1 MFPYVNIHTHNIIDD
16 KEIISIRN
24 IDVDNIANVDVS
36 RFYSVGIHPWSLKGQ
51 QSTDNGQQSPF
62 LETENLKTSEFERS
76 QGRMDAGSQS
86 YKAHSSQPIA
96 HSTNNSQ
103 VFRFSDSQI
112 QNISQILRFSDS
124 QILNFLSQSRKESQR
139 MLLSSNVSLCS
150 QPFLRFSDSQI
161 LKAIGEC
168 GLDRACDSD
177 FELQREVFIK
187 QIELSEQYH
196 KPLIIHAVRSYP
208 DIISIRKETKS
219 KQPWIIHGFNGNE
232 HSAEQLLRHDG
243 IYLSLGDVLFKNEKR
258 AERLLDITPSD
269 RLFLETDV
277 AERSIVEVYEKA
289 SLLSG
294 VATDILRK
302 DIFDNFV
309 KIFGHI

>member
-1 MFPYVNIHTHNIIDD
+1 MFPYVNIHTHNTIDD

-36 RFYSVGIHPWSLKGQ
+36 RFYSVGIHPWKCQ

-103 VFRFSDSQI
+103 VFRFSVSQI
-112 QNISQILRFSDS
+112 QNISQI
-124 QILNFLSQSRKESQR
+124 
-139 MLLSSNVSLCS
+139 
-150 QPFLRFSDSQI
+150 LRFSDSQI

-208 DIISIRKETKS
+208 DIIAIRKETKS
-219 KQPWIIHGFNGNE
+219 NQPWIIHGFNGNE

-258 AERLLDITPSD
+258 AERLLDIIPSY

>member
-1 MFPYVNIHTHNIIDD
+1 MFPYVNIHTHNTIDD

-36 RFYSVGIHPWSLKGQ
+36 RFYSVGIHPWNLKEQ

-86 YKAHSSQPIA
+86 YKAHSSQHIA

-112 QNISQILRFSDS
+112 QNISQI
-124 QILNFLSQSRKESQR
+124 
-139 MLLSSNVSLCS
+139 
-150 QPFLRFSDSQI
+150 LRFSDSQI

-219 KQPWIIHGFNGNE
+219 NQPWIIHGFNGNE

-258 AERLLDITPSD
+258 AERLLDIIPSD

-289 SLLSG
+289 SLFSG

-302 DIFDNFV
+302 DIFDNFE
-309 KIFGHI
+309 KFLDIYELEFEDTASNWRRRR

>member
-1 MFPYVNIHTHNIIDD
+1 MFPYVNIHTHNTIDD

-36 RFYSVGIHPWSLKGQ
+36 RFYSVGIHPWNLKGQ

-112 QNISQILRFSDS
+112 QNISQILRF
-124 QILNFLSQSRKESQR
+124 
-139 MLLSSNVSLCS
+139 
-150 QPFLRFSDSQI
+150 PDSQI

-219 KQPWIIHGFNGNE
+219 NQPWIIHGFNGNE

-258 AERLLDITPSD
+258 AELLLDIIPSD
-269 RLFLETDV
+269 RLFLETDI

>member
-1 MFPYVNIHTHNIIDD
+1 MFPYVNIHTHNTIDD

-36 RFYSVGIHPWSLKGQ
+36 RFYSVGIHPWKCQ

-112 QNISQILRFSDS
+112 QNISQILRFS
-124 QILNFLSQSRKESQR
+124 N
-139 MLLSSNVSLCS
+139 
-150 QPFLRFSDSQI
+150 SQI

-219 KQPWIIHGFNGNE
+219 NQPWIIHGFNGNE

-258 AERLLDITPSD
+258 AERLLDIIPSD

>member
-1 MFPYVNIHTHNIIDD
+1 MFPYVNIHTHNTIDD

-36 RFYSVGIHPWSLKGQ
+36 CFYSVGIHPWNLKGQ
-51 QSTDNGQQSPF
+51 QSTDNSQQSPF

-124 QILNFLSQSRKESQR
+124 QIL
-139 MLLSSNVSLCS
+139 
-150 QPFLRFSDSQI
+150 
-161 LKAIGEC
+161 KAIGEC

-208 DIISIRKETKS
+208 DIISIWKEMKPN
-219 KQPWIIHGFNGNE
+219 QPWIIHGFNGNE

-258 AERLLDITPSD
+258 AELLLDIIPSD

-277 AERSIVEVYEKA
+277 ADRSIVEVYEKA

>member
-36 RFYSVGIHPWSLKGQ
+36 RFYSVGIHPWKCQ

-76 QGRMDAGSQS
+76 QGRMDAGPQS

-112 QNISQILRFSDS
+112 QNISQF
-124 QILNFLSQSRKESQR
+124 F
-139 MLLSSNVSLCS
+139 
-150 QPFLRFSDSQI
+150 RFSDSQI

-208 DIISIRKETKS
+208 DIISIWKEMKPN
-219 KQPWIIHGFNGNE
+219 QPWIIHGFNGNE

-258 AERLLDITPSD
+258 AERLLDIIPSD

>member
-36 RFYSVGIHPWSLKGQ
+36 RFYSVGIHPWKCQ

-103 VFRFSDSQI
+103 VFRFSVSQI
-112 QNISQILRFSDS
+112 QNISQI
-124 QILNFLSQSRKESQR
+124 
-139 MLLSSNVSLCS
+139 
-150 QPFLRFSDSQI
+150 LRFSDSQI

-208 DIISIRKETKS
+208 DIIAIRKETKS
-219 KQPWIIHGFNGNE
+219 NQPWIIHGFNGNE

-258 AERLLDITPSD
+258 AERLLDIIPSY

>member
-1 MFPYVNIHTHNIIDD
+1 MFPYVNIHTHNTIDD

-124 QILNFLSQSRKESQR
+124 QIL
-139 MLLSSNVSLCS
+139 
-150 QPFLRFSDSQI
+150 
-161 LKAIGEC
+161 KAIGEC

-196 KPLIIHAVRSYP
+196 KPMIIHAVRSYP

-219 KQPWIIHGFNGNE
+219 NQPWIIHGFNGNE

-258 AERLLDITPSD
+258 AERLLDIIPSD

>member
-16 KEIISIRN
+16 KEIISIIN

-36 RFYSVGIHPWSLKGQ
+36 RFYSVGIHPWKCQ

-124 QILNFLSQSRKESQR
+124 QIL
-139 MLLSSNVSLCS
+139 
-150 QPFLRFSDSQI
+150 
-161 LKAIGEC
+161 KAIGEC

-187 QIELSEQYH
+187 HIELSEQYH

-232 HSAEQLLRHDG
+232 HSAEQFLRHDG
-243 IYLSLGDVLFKNEKR
+243 IYLSLGDMLFKNEKR
-258 AERLLDITPSD
+258 AELLLDIIPSD

-277 AERSIVEVYEKA
+277 ADRSIVEVYEKA

>member
-1 MFPYVNIHTHNIIDD
+1 MFPYVNIHTHNTIDD

-36 RFYSVGIHPWSLKGQ
+36 RFYSVGIHPWNLKGQ

-76 QGRMDAGSQS
+76 QGRMDVGSQS

-112 QNISQILRFSDS
+112 QNISQI
-124 QILNFLSQSRKESQR
+124 
-139 MLLSSNVSLCS
+139 
-150 QPFLRFSDSQI
+150 LRFSDSQI

-219 KQPWIIHGFNGNE
+219 NQPWIIHGFNGNE

-258 AERLLDITPSD
+258 AELLLDIIPSD